1 VRSKNTLMP
10 DQSPRAFLFLA
21 LLVLGVV
28 LLSIFVGR
36 YPTPYWMPVRY
47 LRHDEL
53 ARRLVLHLRLP
64 RILTALLMGM
74 VLAAAG
80 TVMQTIFR
88 NPLVCS
94 GFLGVSQGAAFG
106 AALSIVLLTPS
117 PVIIELFA
125 TIFAL
130 AGLLLSYLLA
140 WNIRYGD
147 WVLRLVLAGIVS
159 SALFSSGV
167 GVLKYIADPL
177 KELPDIV
184 FWLMG
189 GLWAVMW
196 RDLLYVLPVAVLSLV
211 LLLLMRHR
219 LNLLALR
226 DDTAFSLG
234 VSPFKERAAVLV
246 TAVVGTAVVVS
257 VGGIVGWVGLIVPHI
272 ARRIVGADAGKVLPA
287 SMLLG
292 GVVALLCDDLA
303 RTIRAAEVPLGI
315 VTSLVGSAIFMIMFF
330 RSELGGRS

>member
-1 VRSKNTLMP
+1 MGGENKP
-10 DQSPRAFLFLA
+10 IPGRAFWPFL
-21 LLVLGVV
+21 LLGFLVLGVL

-36 YPTPYWMPVRY
+36 YPRPYWMPVSY
-47 LRHDEL
+47 LWRDEL
-53 ARRLVLHLRLP
+53 ARRLVLNLRLP

-80 TVMQTIFR
+80 TVMQTVFR

-106 AALSIVLLTPS
+106 AALSIVLFTPS
-117 PVIIELFA
+117 PLIIELFA

-130 AGLLLSYLLA
+130 SGLLLSYLLA
-140 WNIRYGD
+140 WNIRYGN
-147 WVLRLVLAGIVS
+147 WVLRLVLAGIMS

-167 GVLKYIADPL
+167 GVLKYMADPL

-189 GLWAVMW
+189 GLWAITW
-196 RDLLYVLPVAVLSLV
+196 RDLLYVLPIATLSLV

-219 LNLLALR
+219 LNLLALQ
-226 DDTAFSLG
+226 DETAFSLG
-234 VSPFKERAAVLV
+234 VSPSKERAVVLV
-246 TAVVGTAVVVS
+246 ISVIGTAVVVS

-272 ARRIVGADAGKVLPA
+272 ARQIVGADAGKVLPA
-287 SMLLG
+287 SMLIG
-292 GVVALLCDDLA
+292 GAMTLLCDDLA
-303 RTIRAAEVPLGI
+303 RSIWAGEIPLGI
-315 VTSLVGSAIFMIMFF
+315 VTSLIGSVIFIVMFL
-330 RSELGGRS
+330 RNNIGGR

>member
-1 VRSKNTLMP
+1 MMP
-10 DQSPRAFLFLA
+10 DRVPRAFLFLA
-21 LLVLGVV
+21 LLVLGAV

-36 YPTPYWMPVRY
+36 YPTPYWMPARY
-47 LRHDEL
+47 LWHDEL

-88 NPLVCS
+88 NPLVCA

-117 PVIIELFA
+117 LMIIEIFA

-130 AGLLLSYLLA
+130 TGLLLSYLLA
-140 WNIRYGD
+140 WNIHYGD

-167 GVLKYIADPL
+167 GVLKYVADPL

-189 GLWAVMW
+189 GLWAVTW
-196 RDLLYVLPVAVLSLV
+196 RDLLYVLPIAVLSLG

-234 VSPFKERAAVLV
+234 VSPFKERTVVLA
-246 TAVVGTAVVVS
+246 TSVVGTAVVVS
-257 VGGIVGWVGLIVPHI
+257 IGGIVGWVGLIVPHI
-272 ARRIVGADAGKVLPA
+272 ARRIVGADAGKVLSA

-303 RTIRAAEVPLGI
+303 RTIRAAEIPLGI

-330 RSELGGRS
+330 RSDIGGRS

>member
-1 VRSKNTLMP
+1 
-10 DQSPRAFLFLA
+10 
-21 LLVLGVV
+21 
-28 LLSIFVGR
+28 
-36 YPTPYWMPVRY
+36 MPVSY
-47 LRHDEL
+47 LWHDAL

-88 NPLVCS
+88 NPLVCA

-106 AALSIVLLTPS
+106 AALSIVLFTPS
-117 PVIIELFA
+117 PLIIELFA

-130 AGLLLSYLLA
+130 SGLLLSYLLA

-147 WVLRLVLAGIVS
+147 WVLRLVLAGIMS

-167 GVLKYIADPL
+167 GVLKYMADPL

-189 GLWAVMW
+189 GLWAITW
-196 RDLLYVLPVAVLSLV
+196 RDLLYVLPIAALSLV

-226 DDTAFSLG
+226 DETAFSLG
-234 VSPFKERAAVLV
+234 VSPSKERAAVLV
-246 TAVVGTAVVVS
+246 TSVVGTAVVVS

-287 SMLLG
+287 SMLIG
-292 GVVALLCDDLA
+292 GALTLLCDDLA
-303 RTIRAAEVPLGI
+303 RSIRAGEIPLGI
-315 VTSLVGSAIFMIMFF
+315 VTSLIGSAIFIVMFM
-330 RSELGGRS
+330 RNNSGGR

>member
-1 VRSKNTLMP
+1 MRDENKPMP
-10 DQSPRAFLFLA
+10 GREPWTFLLLGF
-21 LLVLGVV
+21 LVLGVL

-36 YPTPYWMPVRY
+36 YPRPYWMPASY
-47 LRHDEL
+47 LWHDTL
-53 ARRLVLHLRLP
+53 ARRLILYLRLP

-88 NPLVCS
+88 NPLVCA

-117 PVIIELFA
+117 PLIIELFA

-130 AGLLLSYLLA
+130 SGLSLSYLLA

-147 WVLRLVLAGIVS
+147 WVLRLVLAGIMS

-167 GVLKYIADPL
+167 GVLKYMADPL

-189 GLWAVMW
+189 GLWAITW
-196 RDLLYVLPVAVLSLV
+196 RDLLYVLPIAALSLV

-226 DDTAFSLG
+226 DETAFSLG
-234 VSPFKERAAVLV
+234 VSPSKERAAVLV
-246 TAVVGTAVVVS
+246 TSVVGTAVVVS

-287 SMLLG
+287 SMLIG
-292 GVVALLCDDLA
+292 GALTLLCDDLA
-303 RTIRAAEVPLGI
+303 RSIRAGEIPLGI
-315 VTSLVGSAIFMIMFF
+315 VTSLIGSAIFIVMFM
-330 RSELGGRS
+330 RNNSGGR